1 MIISRTPL
9 RVSFLGGGTDYP
21 ECISEHGP
29 GAVLGTSIDK
39 YLYCSA
45 SRFYSG
51 LFDYSIHLSYREVER
66 VRSLEEIRHIPMR
79 RCLEYAG
86 VLNDVEVG
94 HTAELPAYSG
104 LGSSSAF
111 VVGLLNA
118 LYCLK
123 GRRLEPLELA
133 RRAIHVERELIG
145 DNVGLQDQTLSAVG
159 GLNLAEFGGPQ
170 DIRVRPLELDAQ
182 RTASLESHLAM
193 YFTGIQ
199 RKASEV
205 ISGQVGRVRQNAGSL
220 GRMREMARRGAEL
233 LESGSGGAGL
243 DEFGAL
249 VAEGWGLKRGLDGS
263 VSSEAIDGMYER
275 GISAGAYGGKLLGAG
290 GGGFLLFVVAPSR
303 RADLDAA
310 MEGLAEVP
318 IKTSRHGS
326 SVIEGFTERT

>member
-51 LFDYSIHLSYREVER
+51 LFDYSIHLSYRTVER
-66 VRSLEEIRHIPMR
+66 VRSLDQIRHAPMR
-79 RCLEYAG
+79 RCLEYVG
-86 VLNDVEVG
+86 IQNDVEVG

-123 GRRLEPLELA
+123 GQRIEPLELA
-133 RRAIHVERELIG
+133 RRAIHVERELLG
-145 DNVGLQDQTLSAVG
+145 DNVGLQDQTLTSVG
-159 GLNLAEFGGPQ
+159 GLNLAEFGGPN
-170 DIRVRPLELDAQ
+170 DIRVRPL
-182 RTASLESHLAM
+182 RLEPGRSAGLNAHLAM

-199 RKASEV
+199 RRASDV
-205 ISGQVGRVRQNAGSL
+205 IAGQVSRARQNAGRL
-220 GRMREMARRGAEL
+220 GRMRDMARRGADL
-233 LESGSGGAGL
+233 LESGEGHGGL

-249 VAEGWGLKRGLDGS
+249 VGEGWRLKRGLGAS
-263 VSSEAIDGMYER
+263 VSSDAIDSMYER
-275 GISAGAYGGKLLGAG
+275 GMSAGAYGGKLLGAG
-290 GGGFLLFVVAPSR
+290 GGGFLLFFVAPSR
-303 RADLDAA
+303 RAELDAA
-310 MEGLAEVP
+310 MKDLTQVP
-318 IKTSRHGS
+318 VRTSARGS
-326 SVIEGFTERT
+326 SVIEGFSDRT